1 MTYEIQTRHPGHP
14 LRAGWTADG
23 IGDGNEFET
32 VAEAEAMI
40 AQFRQ
45 SDDPSWACHLWMAGG
60 SPGRPSPRG
69 QPSPQPW
76 QPARRRRCPPRGRGC
91 PRPPI
96 DPRASQAP

>member
-1 MTYEIQTRHPGHP
+1 VGGAGGGAGVTYEIQTRHPGHP

-45 SDDPSWACHLWMAGG
+45 SDDPSWRESEYRVVEIAPAK
-60 SPGRPSPRG
+60 RPLEV
-69 QPSPQPW
+69 QP
-76 QPARRRRCPPRGRGC
+76 
-91 PRPPI
+91 
-96 DPRASQAP
+96 